1 MPPLPPLD
9 DDLTELARRDRLR
22 ALTRLDGTSRTH
34 PIHIDRPVRAFCSND
49 YLGLAEHPDLAAA
62 ADAAARTSGFGAGA
76 SRLLSGHIG
85 PHADLEQSLADLV
98 RLPAALLY
106 PTGYQANLGV
116 VASLAG
122 PEDLIVSDQ
131 ANHASLID
139 GCRLSHATVRIYQ
152 HLDPGSARD
161 ALRTNGRFRRRLLIT
176 ESLFSMD
183 GDRAPLRDLAA
194 MAAEHGA
201 TLIVDEAHALGVLGP
216 HGRGLCQEAGIVPD
230 VLIGT
235 LGKAFGAFGG
245 FVAGA
250 EVLRRHLIN
259 RSRTFIYT
267 TALPPPVAAAARAGI
282 GLALSDEGD
291 RRRSLL
297 ADRIRTLR
305 DALARLPLP
314 HPLPDHNGPILPLVV
329 GPDQTAVA
337 FAQSLAS
344 HGFFVPAVR
353 PPTVPEGTA
362 RLRLTLSASHT
373 EADVADFA
381 AALADVLGSLP
392 R

>member
-1 MPPLPPLD
+1 VAPLPPLD
-9 DDLTELARRDRLR
+9 DDLAELARGDRLR
-22 ALTRLDGTSRTH
+22 SLTRLEGSSRTH
-34 PIHIDRPVRAFCSND
+34 PIHTDRTVRAFCSND

-62 ADAAARTSGFGAGA
+62 ADNAARTSGFGAGA
-76 SRLLSGHIG
+76 SRLLSGHLG
-85 PHADLEQSLADLV
+85 AHADLELAVAQLV

-106 PTGYQANLGV
+106 STGYQANLGV
-116 VASLAG
+116 VTSLAG

-139 GCRLSHATVRIYQ
+139 GCRLSRATVRVYQ
-152 HLDPGSARD
+152 HLDPVSARE

-183 GDRAPLRDLAA
+183 GDRAPLSDLARIA
-194 MAAEHGA
+194 GDHAA

-216 HGRGLCQEAGIVPD
+216 AGRGLCQDAGIVPD

-267 TALPPPVAAAARAGI
+267 TALPPPVAAAGSAGVA
-282 GLALSDEGD
+282 LALSPEGD
-291 RRRSLL
+291 QRRTIL
-297 ADRIRTLR
+297 AERIRTLR
-305 DALARLPLP
+305 DALTRLPLP
-314 HPLPDHNGPILPLVV
+314 HPLPPHQGPIVPLVM
-329 GPDQTAVA
+329 GSDQTAVA
-337 FAQSLAS
+337 LAKNLADR
-344 HGFFVPAVR
+344 GFFVPAVR

-362 RLRLTLSASHT
+362 RLRVTLSAAHT
-373 EADVADFA
+373 ESDVADFA
-381 AALADVLGSLP
+381 AALAAVL

>member
-1 MPPLPPLD
+1 VPPLPPLD
-9 DDLTELARRDRLR
+9 DDLAELARRDRLR
-22 ALTRLDGTSRTH
+22 ALTRLEGTSRTH
-34 PIHIDRPVRAFCSND
+34 PIHTDRPVRAFCSND
-49 YLGLAEHPDLAAA
+49 YLGLAEHPALAAA

-76 SRLLSGHIG
+76 SRLLSGHLG
-85 PHADLEQSLADLV
+85 PHADLELALAQLV

-106 PTGYQANLGV
+106 STGYQANLGV
-116 VASLAG
+116 VTSLAG

-139 GCRLSHATVRIYQ
+139 GCRLSRATVRIYQ
-152 HLDPGSARD
+152 HLDPASARD

-183 GDRAPLRDLAA
+183 GDRAPLGDLARIA
-194 MAAEHGA
+194 GDHAA
-201 TLIVDEAHALGVLGP
+201 TMIVDEAHALGVLGP
-216 HGRGLCQEAGIVPD
+216 DGRGLCQEAGIVPD

-250 EVLRRHLIN
+250 KVLRRYLIN

-267 TALPPPVAAAARAGI
+267 TALPPPIAAAASAGVA
-282 GLALSDEGD
+282 LALSPEGD
-291 RRRSLL
+291 QRRAVL
-297 ADRIRTLR
+297 ADRIRGLR
-305 DALARLPLP
+305 DALTRLPLP
-314 HPLPDHNGPILPLVV
+314 HPLPDHQGPILPLVV
-329 GPDQTAVA
+329 GSDRTAVGL
-337 FAQSLAS
+337 AQNLADR
-344 HGFFVPAVR
+344 GFFVPAVR

-362 RLRLTLSASHT
+362 RLRLTLSAAHT
-373 EADVADFA
+373 ESDVADFA
-381 AALADVLGSLP
+381 AALGAVL

>member
-1 MPPLPPLD
+1 
-9 DDLTELARRDRLR
+9 
-22 ALTRLDGTSRTH
+22 LTRLDGTSRVH
-34 PIHIDRPVRAFCSND
+34 PIHADRTVRAFCSND
-49 YLGLAEHPDLAAA
+49 YLGLAEHPVLTAA

-76 SRLLSGHIG
+76 SRLLSGHLG
-85 PHADLEQSLADLV
+85 PHADLELALAQLV
-98 RLPAALLY
+98 GLPAALLY
-106 PTGYQANLGV
+106 STGYQANLGV
-116 VASLAG
+116 VTSLAG
-122 PEDLIVSDQ
+122 PDDLIVSDQ

-139 GCRLSHATVRIYQ
+139 GCRLSRATVRIYR
-152 HLDPGSARD
+152 HLDPTAARD

-183 GDRAPLRDLAA
+183 GDRAPLSELAGIA
-194 MAAEHGA
+194 GDHAA

-216 HGRGLCQEAGIVPD
+216 AGRGLCHQAGVVPD

-267 TALPPPVAAAARAGI
+267 TALPPPIAAAARAGVA
-282 GLALSDEGD
+282 LALAPEGD
-291 RRRSLL
+291 QRRALL
-297 ADRIRTLR
+297 TERIRTLR
-305 DALARLPLP
+305 DALAPLPLP
-314 HPLPDHNGPILPLVV
+314 HPLPDHQGPILPLVV
-329 GPDQTAVA
+329 GSDQTAVA
-337 FAQSLAS
+337 LAQNLADR
-344 HGFFVPAVR
+344 GFFVPAVR

-362 RLRLTLSASHT
+362 RLRVTLSAAHT
-373 EADVADFA
+373 ETDVADFA
-381 AALADVLGSLP
+381 AALGALL

>member
-1 MPPLPPLD
+1 VPPLPPLD
-9 DDLTELARRDRLR
+9 DDLAELARGDRLR
-22 ALTRLDGTSRTH
+22 SLTRLEGASRSH
-34 PIHIDRPVRAFCSND
+34 PIHTGCTVRAFCSND

-62 ADAAARTSGFGAGA
+62 ANAAVHTSGFGAGA
-76 SRLLSGHIG
+76 SRLLSGHLG
-85 PHADLEQSLADLV
+85 AHAELELALAQLV
-98 RLPAALLY
+98 GLPAALLY
-106 PTGYQANLGV
+106 STGYQANLGV
-116 VASLAG
+116 VTSLAG
-122 PEDLIVSDQ
+122 PEDLIVSDR

-139 GCRLSHATVRIYQ
+139 GCRLSRATVRVYQ
-152 HLDPGSARD
+152 HLDPASARD

-183 GDRAPLRDLAA
+183 GDRAPLCDLARIA
-194 MAAEHGA
+194 GDHAA

-216 HGRGLCQEAGIVPD
+216 AGRGLCQESGIVPD

-250 EVLRRHLIN
+250 EILRRHLIN

-267 TALPPPVAAAARAGI
+267 TALPPPVAAAASAAVA
-282 GLALSDEGD
+282 LALSPEGD
-291 RRRSLL
+291 QRRAIL

-305 DALARLPLP
+305 EALTHLALP
-314 HPLPDHNGPILPLVV
+314 HPLPDHQGPILPLVV
-329 GPDQTAVA
+329 GADQTAVA
-337 FAQSLAS
+337 LAKNLADR
-344 HGFFVPAVR
+344 GFFVPAVR

-362 RLRLTLSASHT
+362 RLRVTLSAAHT
-373 EADVADFA
+373 ERDVADFA
-381 AALADVLGSLP
+381 AALAALL